1 MNSYL
6 FPEFMKTFE
15 TIKPLS
21 NFEIT
26 DKCKELK
33 IKNFKGVFMRDELKG
48 KSSKNECLILNLDDG
63 SGKGTHWTCLYVNN
77 NLRYYFDSFGLPPP
91 LEILNYC
98 SNYVDIKYSDHK
110 IQKINVIICGQYSIY
125 VLYKLFHG
133 FDYIDILE
141 ELYVKNNK

>member
-1 MNSYL
+1 MNSCS

-15 TIKPLS
+15 TIKPMS
-21 NFEIT
+21 NFEII

-33 IKNFKGVFMRDELKG
+33 IKNFKGVFMRDELNG
-48 KSSKNECLILNLDDG
+48 KSSRNECLILNLDDG
-63 SGKGTHWTCLYVNN
+63 SGIGTHWTCLYINN

-98 SNYVDIKYSDHK
+98 SNYVDIKYSTHR
-110 IQKINVIICGQYSIY
+110 IQTINEVICGHYSIY

-133 FDYIDILE
+133 CNYIDILE
-141 ELYVKNNK
+141 ELYIKNHK